1 MPINFNERVRQIT
14 IQQRNR
20 AVMRN
25 RLAYGIKSFCRRP
38 WTVVL
43 PLLLVGFTAFICCN
57 LDNIPFP
64 VSSSTPELLQLWK
77 AATALLTVT
86 VAVLLLW
93 GLLVALGTPR
103 KARSVDNRL
112 EHIGLVDR
120 YGIGPAL
127 VSRQKVTGQVVRMT
141 FYSKGIGMERWVQRQ
156 GAISDVLTV
165 HLVEPIAYGRD
176 SNYIVLTV
184 APGVGG
190 HRDTPLYD
198 DEL

>member
-1 MPINFNERVRQIT
+1 MRSINERVRKLT

-25 RLAYGIKSFCRRP
+25 RLAYGLRSLRHRP
-38 WTVVL
+38 WAVI
-43 PLLLVGFTAFICCN
+43 LLLLLAGSTVFICCN

-64 VSSSTPELLQLWK
+64 FSANMPELLPLWK
-77 AATALLTVT
+77 AIAVLLTVT
-86 VAVLLLW
+86 LGTLLLL
-93 GLLVALGTPR
+93 GLLVLLGTPH
-103 KARSVDNRL
+103 KARSVDNSL

-127 VSRQKVTGQVVRMT
+127 VSNQKVTERVVRMT

-156 GAISDVLTV
+156 GAISDVLAC
-165 HLVEPIAYGRD
+165 HFVEPITYGKS

-184 APGVGG
+184 APGVES
-190 HRDTPLYD
+190 HRDTLLYD

>member
-1 MPINFNERVRQIT
+1 MININERVRKLT

-25 RLAYGIKSFCRRP
+25 RLAYGLRSLCHRP
-38 WTVVL
+38 WAVI
-43 PLLLVGFTAFICCN
+43 LLLLLAGSTVFICCN
-57 LDNIPFP
+57 LDNPFP
-64 VSSSTPELLQLWK
+64 FSANMPELLSLWK
-77 AATALLTVT
+77 AIAVLLTVT
-86 VAVLLLW
+86 LGTLLLL
-93 GLLVALGTPR
+93 GLLVLLGTPH
-103 KARSVDNRL
+103 KARSVDNSL

-127 VSRQKVTGQVVRMT
+127 VSNQKVTERVVRMT

-156 GAISDVLTV
+156 GAISDVLAC
-165 HLVEPIAYGRD
+165 HFVEPITYGKS

-184 APGVGG
+184 APGVES
-190 HRDTPLYD
+190 HRDTLLYD